1 MGGLHR
7 LKTWKLQ
14 NGRGK
19 EVNDVLKDF
28 DELERTG
35 LGLGNAIVA
44 RRYPVKYGG
53 GESWRERRRRRR
65 RGKGTRERK
74 TEETLRWK
82 AMAAAGAQRG
92 KEREASFDGPRVPGL
107 PRDLTLTESQK

>member
-1 MGGLHR
+1 MHS

-44 RRYPVKYGG
+44 RRYPVKYEGK
-53 GESWRERRRRRR
+53 R
-65 RGKGTRERK
+65 RGREK
-74 TEETLRWK
+74 
-82 AMAAAGAQRG
+82 
-92 KEREASFDGPRVPGL
+92 REDKRAKDGGDIEMEGEGSGR
-107 PRDLTLTESQK
+107 